1 MLAAVSRLANA
12 AAEHAANYAEVIAV
26 DLATARRTMTRVT
39 LAMLAAVVAALYTL
53 ALACLFIV
61 AWFWDTPARMT
72 AIGTLLAVFAAVL
85 AGSLWYGWQ
94 AKRNAPPLLND
105 TLRELERD
113 REVLG

>member
-39 LAMLAAVVAALYTL
+39 LAMLVALVGALYAL
-53 ALACLFIV
+53 ALACFFIV
-61 AWFWDTPARMT
+61 AWFWDTPSRMT
-72 AIGTLLAVFAAVL
+72 AIGVLLAVFAGIT
-85 AGSLWYGWQ
+85 AGALWFGWQ
-94 AKRNAPPLLND
+94 ARRTSPPLLHD